1 MIIKEKSFY
10 KRFTDWFKGKYG
22 YELWDRKFEGEEGK
36 WSIGEMLFITI
47 PLAIIYIIF
56 DEEINSIFDNLKNT
70 IMTYFS

>member
-1 MIIKEKSFY
+1 MIIKERSLYRKFL
-10 KRFTDWFKGKYG
+10 DWFKGKYG
-22 YELWDRKFEGEEGK
+22 YELWDRKFGGEEGK

-56 DEEINSIFDNLKNT
+56 DEEITSIFDNLKNT